1 MAVMVW
7 APFQELMPPLALSV
21 QTSLSSASI
30 DFWLCQ
36 DEDMKRGR
44 LPLTALRSFE
54 AAGRLSSF
62 TAASEELF
70 VSQAAIS
77 RQIRQLE
84 TMLGKPLFERHHRS
98 VTLTDT
104 GQSLLAVLTS
114 SFDMIGG
121 VIDGIVATPAR
132 GRVKVSCEPAFASNW
147 LGPNLPDFHR
157 RHPDVDVLIESDMR
171 LIEFRAN
178 EADLA
183 IRYGKSDETWPRTQ
197 AHRLTGVEMS
207 PVLSPDL
214 LRDGPPIQTPE
225 DILKYPLLHED
236 DRALWRAWFAAAGLS
251 SLDVPPGPYFTDSAL
266 VQQSAL
272 RGSGIGLADTRHAT
286 DDIAAGRLVRPFE
299 LAIAYGA
306 YHLVA
311 RNFSRLSPAAALF
324 AAWLEGLIG
333 WTETISAV

>member
-77 RQIRQLE
+77 RQLE

-114 SFDMIGG
+114 SFDM
-121 VIDGIVATPAR
+121 
-132 GRVKVSCEPAFASNW
+132 
-147 LGPNLPDFHR
+147 
-157 RHPDVDVLIESDMR
+157 M
-171 LIEFRAN
+171 
-178 EADLA
+178 
-183 IRYGKSDETWPRTQ
+183 
-197 AHRLTGVEMS
+197 
-207 PVLSPDL
+207 
-214 LRDGPPIQTPE
+214 
-225 DILKYPLLHED
+225 
-236 DRALWRAWFAAAGLS
+236 AA
-251 SLDVPPGPYFTDSAL
+251 
-266 VQQSAL
+266 
-272 RGSGIGLADTRHAT
+272 
-286 DDIAAGRLVRPFE
+286 
-299 LAIAYGA
+299 
-306 YHLVA
+306 
-311 RNFSRLSPAAALF
+311 
-324 AAWLEGLIG
+324 
-333 WTETISAV
+333 